1 MESRT
6 ANNND
11 EEQDDSV
18 EIDIGADVEDMS
30 DTTETDVITV
40 LVEQAEYYENSN
52 SEVVKK
58 DTEKTLQCYLKKIYR
73 QVKFLTDS
81 GKNYKEP
88 NFVEHVHGQKSQS
101 VELCEYLW
109 KSLGEYLDTDNHTLL
124 L

>member
-18 EIDIGADVEDMS
+18 EIDIGADVKEMS

-101 VELCEYLW
+101 VELCEYLVQRC
-109 KSLGEYLDTDNHTLL
+109 YDNI
-124 L
+124 